1 MSDAAKERK
10 TKIAVSASASAVNM
24 LLGAVKV
31 LAGVYTNSLSIIT
44 DGVNNFGDVL
54 SNAGAAAGFA
64 VQNRRPSEK
73 FPGGLGRV
81 EYIVAFVMAII
92 IMAVGG
98 GFAYSALDRLF
109 YHPVVTFSWVQF
121 GIVAATIIIKIG
133 LAVMFRLSY
142 VKCRSDVLKA
152 QTVDSIMDVCITTF
166 ALVGLFLSRYIS
178 FPVDAVIGLA
188 ISAAM
193 IIAGL
198 KLCVEMFMKLVGAA
212 DERRIEGL
220 KKLCLDQKGVTDAR
234 VRVYDFGT
242 KYAQATVELNFEK
255 NMRET
260 EMSDAE
266 NKISAVARQ
275 YGIDVTFAD
284 FEEGQ

>member
-109 YHPVVTFSWVQF
+109 YYPVVTFSWVQF
-121 GIVAATIIIKIG
+121 GIVAATIVIKIG

-212 DERRIEGL
+212 DERRVEGL